1 MTVVR
6 RQTDRI
12 WPDFLD
18 YFRQDFRREVHGWR
32 RLVLYFG
39 LYLPVV
45 LVLLVAIV
53 IQINP
58 IPPKKAYLATG
69 QKGSSYHTLGEKFAA
84 YFKQH
89 GVELELVET
98 PGLSQGLQDLND
110 DGSRVDASFL
120 TAGAAEQGQ
129 YPEMVSLGSLKYSP
143 VWLFY
148 RGKAPKADHPLA
160 DLMQRRMAVGMQ
172 GTNTRL
178 FLARMLALHGQ
189 TLPSAPNLFEIPHEE
204 AAARFARGELDAVF
218 IVDGIDSPTVQ
229 RLLKVPD
236 RQIVDFELAPAYIK
250 KMPFLE
256 KVNVPRGAI
265 DLAAV
270 FPPRDLSLLASTV
283 TLVVEKKT
291 HPALQW
297 LYLRA
302 AEDIS
307 RDRTEFFSKPDH
319 FPEYVDRNVALS
331 AVGEKYFAGGLPTV
345 FKYLPNTL
353 ATLVIGTWGI
363 VFAALVIGW
372 PIFLRILSLRQ
383 YPANKHLYDY
393 WQDLRDLE
401 HDLALID
408 TPADAQLIMDQL
420 DEMLQEVLE
429 TWLEDDLIH
438 RYYGLRRTIQD
449 VRAQAEQ
456 RLESL
461 LNPLGHPTPAQQ
473 HPAPALNT

>member
-1 MTVVR
+1 MTVIR
-6 RQTDRI
+6 RKTDQI

-18 YFRQDFRREVHGWR
+18 YFRQDFRREVHGWK
-32 RLVLYFG
+32 RLALYFG

-45 LVLLVAIV
+45 LALLIAIV
-53 IQINP
+53 IQIKP
-58 IPPKKAYLATG
+58 FPPQKAYLATG
-69 QKGSSYHTLGEKFAA
+69 QNGSSYHTLGEKFAA
-84 YFKQH
+84 YFKLH

-98 PGLSQGLQDLND
+98 PGLSQGLQDLNN
-110 DGSRVDASFL
+110 DGSRVNASFL
-120 TAGAAEQGQ
+120 TAGTVEQGQ

-148 RGKAPKADHPLA
+148 RGTAPKADHPLA

-178 FLARMLALHGQ
+178 FLTRMLALHGQ
-189 TLPSAPNLFEIPHEE
+189 SLPSAPNLFEIPHEE
-204 AAARFARGELDAVF
+204 AAARFERGELDAVF
-218 IVDGIDSPTVQ
+218 IVDGIDSLTVQ

-236 RQIVDFELAPAYIK
+236 RQIVDFALAPAYIK

-256 KVNVPRGAI
+256 KVIVPKGAI
-265 DLAAV
+265 DLATI
-270 FPPRDLSLLASTV
+270 FPTHDLSLLASTV
-283 TLVVEKKT
+283 TLVVEKNT

-307 RDRTEFFSKPDH
+307 HDRTEFFSKPDH
-319 FPEYVDRNVALS
+319 FPEYVDHNVALS
-331 AVGEKYFAGGLPTV
+331 AVGEKYFSGGIPVV

-363 VFAALVIGW
+363 VFAAMAICW
-372 PIFLRILSLRQ
+372 PLFLKILTLRQ

-401 HDLALID
+401 HDLDLID
-408 TPADAQLIMDQL
+408 TPADAQLIIDQL
-420 DEMLQEVLE
+420 DDMLKEVLE
-429 TWLEDDLIH
+429 TWLEDDMIH
-438 RYYGLRRTIQD
+438 RYYGLRRTIHD
-449 VRAQAEQ
+449 VREQAES
-456 RLESL
+456 RLDLLLHPPGHRTVTPIHGAPSL
-461 LNPLGHPTPAQQ
+461 SS
-473 HPAPALNT
+473 